1 VDESRIAELVDR
13 LDLADKVRLVT
24 GRDFWTLQPMP
35 QIGLRSVVLSDGPA
49 GVRGEV
55 WDERSPSINFPS
67 PTCLAAGWDRQAVY
81 RVGEALGAEAVR
93 KGVDVVLAPTINLHR
108 SPYGGRHFEAL
119 SEDPLLTAELA
130 TAYVQGVQSR
140 GVAATVKHYVANDS
154 ETERFSVDVRVDER
168 PLREAYLAAFEG
180 PVTEGGVWAVMSAY
194 NSINGVTASEH
205 PLLTT
210 PLTDEWGFDGVVVSD
225 WTAVRSLESARQRQD
240 LAMPGPDGV
249 WAERLLTAV
258 LAGEVA
264 ERDIDEKVRRIL
276 RLAARVGALEG
287 FGAKPSLPAVAGREV
302 AAAAATDGMVLLS
315 NDGTLPLRIPTS
327 IAVIGE
333 NARAAR
339 TQGGGSATVIAEHV
353 VAPLAGIQE
362 RWPDAHISW
371 TLGAVVHEGLTDL
384 PLDRFRTGSGWPG
397 MIIRYL
403 DAAGEEILAEH
414 RRASGAVWFLGH
426 SPLQHATVIEFRF
439 ELDTSETSPT
449 RLGVAGLGPYDVRVD
464 GEVVASGRLTTK
476 PGDDPATAVLNPPF
490 EHFAFSTP
498 GTTADVVVSFRPEE
512 GKMPHAMCL
521 RVGTPPPAD
530 EPEALLAAAA
540 RAAAEA
546 EVAVVVVGTSASV
559 ESEGFDR
566 TSLALPGHQDA
577 LVRAVAAANP
587 HTVVVVNSGA
597 PVVLPWRDEAAAVV
611 ATWFPGQEFGA
622 ALARVLSGD
631 QEPGGRLPV
640 SWPADENDVPVRN
653 VTPDDGRL
661 EYTEGIHVGY
671 RAWLRESRKPA
682 YAFGFGLGYTT
693 WELSRLESDPTL
705 RPAGTLSTTAWIRN
719 TGERAGKAVVQWYLE
734 RVTPSALERPAR
746 WLAGFEVVRLDP
758 GEASAVRCQ
767 LSWRRFAHWA
777 GAWEVEPGQY
787 RLLAGF
793 AVDDIAAS
801 VTVLAG

>member
-1 VDESRIAELVDR
+1 MEIVDDPRISETRINELVDR
-13 LDLADKVRLVT
+13 LDIADKVRLVT
-24 GRDFWTLQPMP
+24 GRDFWTLQPLP

-55 WDERSPSINFPS
+55 WDERSPSVNFPS
-67 PTCLAAGWDRQAVY
+67 PTCLSAGWDRRAVY

-119 SEDPLLTAELA
+119 SEDPLLTAEIA

-168 PLREAYLAAFEG
+168 TLREVYLAAFEG
-180 PVTEGGVWAVMSAY
+180 PVVGGGAWALMSAY

-249 WAERLLTAV
+249 WADALLQAV

-287 FGAKPSLPAVAGREV
+287 FAAKPSLPGVAGREV
-302 AAAAATDGMVLLS
+302 AAAAAADGMVLLS
-315 NDGTLPLRIPTS
+315 NDGTLPLRSPTS

-333 NARAAR
+333 SARAAR
-339 TQGGGSATVIAEHV
+339 TQGGGSATVMPEHL
-353 VAPLAGIQE
+353 VAPLAGMQD
-362 RWPDAHISW
+362 RWPDADITW
-371 TLGAVVHEGLTDL
+371 ALGAVVHEGLTDL
-384 PLDRFRTGSGWPG
+384 SLDRFRTASGWPG

-403 DAAGEEILAEH
+403 DAAGEEILTEH
-414 RRASGAVWFLGH
+414 RRASGAVWFLAD
-426 SPLQHATVIEFRF
+426 SPLRHAAVIEFRF
-439 ELDTSETSPT
+439 EFDTPEVTVS
-449 RLGVAGLGPYDVRVD
+449 RLGVAGLGTYDVQVD
-464 GEVVASGRLTTK
+464 GRTVATGTLSTK

-490 EHFAFSTP
+490 EHFEFST
-498 GTTADVVVSFRPEE
+498 GAATADVVVSFRPVAGEV
-512 GKMPHAMCL
+512 PHAMCL

-530 EPEALLAAAA
+530 EPEVLIAEAVRAA
-540 RAAAEA
+540 RAA

-566 TSLALPGHQDA
+566 TSLGLPGHQDA

-587 HTVVVVNSGA
+587 RTVVVVNSGA
-597 PVVLPWRDEAAAVV
+597 PVLLPWRDEVAAVV
-611 ATWFPGQEFGA
+611 ATWFPGQEFGT
-622 ALARVLSGD
+622 ALAHVLSGD
-631 QEPGGRLPV
+631 LEPGGRLPV
-640 SWPADENDVPVRN
+640 SWPADEGDVPVGN
-653 VTPDDGRL
+653 VTPEGGRL
-661 EYTEGIHVGY
+661 EYTEGIHIGY
-671 RAWLRESRKPA
+671 RAWLRDSRKPA
-682 YAFGFGLGYTT
+682 FAFGSGLGYTT
-693 WELSRLESDPTL
+693 WELTSLEADATL
-705 RPAGTLSTTAWIRN
+705 ATDGSVATAAWIRN

-734 RVTPSALERPAR
+734 RVGP
-746 WLAGFEVVRLDP
+746 
-758 GEASAVRCQ
+758 SAVRA
-767 LSWRRFAHWA
+767 SRAVA
-777 GAWEVEPGQY
+777 G
-787 RLLAGF
+787 RLRGCPARPW
-793 AVDDIAAS
+793 
-801 VTVLAG
+801 